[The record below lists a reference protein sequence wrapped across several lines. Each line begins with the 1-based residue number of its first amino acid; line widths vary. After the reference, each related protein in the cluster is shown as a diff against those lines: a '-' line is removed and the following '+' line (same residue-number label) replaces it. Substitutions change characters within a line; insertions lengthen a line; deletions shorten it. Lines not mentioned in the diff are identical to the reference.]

1 MISMLQSYPRIAR
14 RTGDA
19 RRSSWARRYTSAV
32 QEPSALARLVYDL
45 HDGPLQALA
54 VLRGDVELFR
64 TQVADACSG
73 SANVEPLVGR
83 VDDFAARLEAL
94 DDELRAVSRSFVP
107 RSSLAHGTLVEAL
120 GERLQAFES
129 STGIAAS
136 LETDGDLSRISSSQE
151 DTLLRVVD
159 AALANVRQHSSA
171 GTVRVRVARGEREL
185 AATVDDDGCGFDPPS
200 ALARAAAAGRLG
212 LVGMRERARSHGGH
226 VMIRSCPR
234 GRTSVR
240 VTLPDRPRE
249 DERLAVGA
257 A

>member
-19 RRSSWARRYTSAV
+19 RRSSWARRYSSAV

-171 GTVRVRVARGEREL
+171 TNVAVEISCEGARIR
-185 AATVDDDGCGFDPPS
+185 AAVSDDGLGFDVEQ
-200 ALARAAAAGRLG
+200 ALLRAAAAGRLG
-212 LVGMRERARSHGGH
+212 LVGMAERACGLG
-226 VMIRSCPR
+226 
-234 GRTSVR
+234 
-240 VTLPDRPRE
+240 
-249 DERLAVGA
+249 
-257 A
+257 